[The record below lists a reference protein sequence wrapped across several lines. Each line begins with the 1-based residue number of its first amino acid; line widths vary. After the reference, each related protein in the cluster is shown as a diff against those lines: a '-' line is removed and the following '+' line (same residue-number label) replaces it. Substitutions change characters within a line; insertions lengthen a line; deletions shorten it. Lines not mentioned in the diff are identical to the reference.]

1 MAAITTI
8 PDFFPTEFSTNWNH
22 LVQQKQSR
30 LKEFVTLDTISGK
43 EKSYN
48 QMAATSMRLIT
59 GRAEKTSAQ
68 NTGTAKRWV
77 REQGYDA
84 VDVLDEFDD
93 DLLGTIALPTSPL
106 INNHAMAYM
115 RTCDQVIIDALG
127 GDAYSGPT
135 GVTATPFNPAQ
146 AVAVN
151 FVAAGSPANSG
162 LTLAKVIEAKSL
174 FGRNDV
180 DEDEELI
187 FVYSQKQLDD
197 LLLNVAEVKSS
208 DFANVKALI
217 DGTIDRWMGFKW
229 RRSQRL
235 PLNTSTDVRT
245 CYAYA
250 KSGVVLTD
258 AGRKV
263 YTDILP
269 TQNHALQ
276 IRSVARLGATR
287 LEETKVVSIACDQSP
302 A

>member
-1 MAAITTI
+1 MAATTTI

-43 EKSYN
+43 EKSFN
-48 QMAATSMRLIT
+48 QLSATAMRLIT
-59 GRAEKTSAQ
+59 GRAEQTSEQ
-68 NTGTAKRWV
+68 NTGTAKRWI
-77 REQGYDA
+77 REQGYDS

-93 DLLGTIALPTSPL
+93 DLLGSIALPTSNY

-127 GDAYSGPT
+127 GIAYTGPT
-135 GVTATPFNPAQ
+135 GVIATPFAASQ
-146 AVAVN
+146 SIAVN
-151 FVAAGSPANSG
+151 YVPSGSAVNSG
-162 LTLAKVIEAKSL
+162 LTLAKVIAAKSL
-174 FGRNDV
+174 FGKNDV

-187 FVYSQKQLDD
+187 FVYSQSQLDD

-208 DFANVKALI
+208 DYANVKALV

-229 RRSQRL
+229 RRSQRP
-235 PLNTSTDVRT
+235 PLNHTPDARTS
-245 CYAYA
+245 YAYA
-250 KSGVVLTD
+250 NSGIVLSD
-258 AGRKV
+258 SGRQV

-269 TQNHALQ
+269 MRNHALQ

-287 LEETKVVSIACDQSP
+287 LEETKVVRIACDQSP
-302 A
+302 